1 MKSTQEL
8 KTIVRSG
15 VQKKTECGMVVN
27 AKAFEMLARQYS
39 DPIKAILQEIGAN
52 AADSHIRA
60 GIPNRQFDVKLP
72 NTLDPHLRIRDY
84 GIGMT
89 EDVIYDVYINYM
101 KSDKTSTNSETGFF
115 GIGSKTPLAYAD
127 SFNIKTYNDGTMTL
141 YTLGYNEHSIP
152 ELNEFASYETSEEN
166 GVEISFSVK
175 PDDFNDFAE
184 TASKVYTFF
193 ETTPNV
199 TGNGA
204 FSIVEYER
212 LISGDN
218 WFIIKDSSSYDS
230 SYVVMGNIGYP
241 INREQIMKEWSDHYS
256 HLIQSGIVVT
266 VGIGDISITPSRE
279 ALEYNEKTIQKIRDT
294 LDEVRDDLQEQCS
307 KKVNEC
313 KNAWQARI
321 LLNSIQGSLGYSA
334 GKLIGDIEF
343 KGKQI
348 PHAAGPEVVR
358 KYWTEHRVKCS
369 RQPDNVVPI
378 AGKTVVVI
386 KDIKSKFDSR
396 SRHFC
401 HEHGKNVYLVVAET
415 AAGVMRELGCS
426 PEDNVVYLASE
437 LPDPPRGTYSR
448 GGSRGVPRKTT
459 IEGYKFRPNRDGMW
473 RQRRYKSRYWEEVE
487 FSKEDSEEF
496 IYVEW
501 ANYET
506 STEGRSI
513 SLESQVISDLN
524 ELGIDIPDIYGV
536 KSKDINRLSKKKGA
550 ITLKQW
556 LYEQCKKFDKPETL
570 LAMTNS
576 NSRGEI
582 DHIASYVAIMKDTTI
597 KVEDKDSPF
606 AKMLNFIK
614 LTAETKMNTH
624 ALRRIVAISEYP
636 LDLKDSKKNNEEIMK
651 LQNKVENR
659 YGYFLDNCLYEL
671 SYRSTK
677 EKVNSFIKV
686 INAIDFYKENKGN

>member
-8 KTIVRSG
+8 KTVVRSG

-101 KSDKTSTNSETGFF
+101 KSDKTSSNSETGFF
-115 GIGSKTPLAYAD
+115 GIGSKTPLAYSD

-141 YTLGYNEHSIP
+141 YTLGYNENSIP

-184 TASKVYTFF
+184 TASKVYSFF
-193 ETTPNV
+193 DTVPSV

-204 FSIVEYER
+204 FSIVEYEK

-241 INREQIMKEWSDHYS
+241 INREQIMNDWNDHYS
-256 HLIQSGIVVT
+256 NLISSGIVVS
-266 VGIGDISITPSRE
+266 VGVGDISITPSRE
-279 ALEYNEKTIQKIRDT
+279 ALEYNEKTIQTIRDT
-294 LDEVRDDLQEQCS
+294 LDEVRDDLQKQCS

-313 KNAWQARI
+313 KNSWQARI
-321 LLNSIQGSLGYSA
+321 LLSSIQNSLGYSA

-348 PHAAGPEVVR
+348 PQASNPEVIR
-358 KYWTEHRVKCS
+358 KYWTENRVKCS
-369 RQPDNVVPI
+369 RQSDNVVPI
-378 AGKTVVVI
+378 NGKTVVVI

-415 AAGVMRELGCS
+415 AEGVMRELGCS

-437 LPDPPRGTYSR
+437 LPDPPAGTYRR
-448 GGSRGVPRKTT
+448 GGTRGAPRKTT
-459 IEGYKFRPNRDGMW
+459 IEGYKFCPNRDGMW
-473 RQRRYKSRYWEEVE
+473 KQKRYRARYWQEWD
-487 FSKEDSEEF
+487 FLKEDSEEF

-501 ANYET
+501 VNYET
-506 STEGRSI
+506 STECRNV
-513 SLESQVISDLN
+513 SLEYVRDDLN
-524 ELGIDIPDIYGV
+524 ALGIEVPDIYGV
-536 KSKDINRLSKKKGA
+536 KAKDIHRLSKKKGA

-556 LYEQCKKFDKPETL
+556 LYKQCEQFDKPETL

-576 NSRGEI
+576 NSREEI
-582 DHIASYVAIMKDTTI
+582 DHISSYLKIIKDGTKKI
-597 KVEDKDSPF
+597 DFLDSPF
-606 AKMLNFIK
+606 QKMLNFIK
-614 LTAETKMNTH
+614 LTSETKMNTP
-624 ALRRIVAISEYP
+624 ALRRIVSTCDYP
-636 LDLKDSKKNNEEIMK
+636 LDLKDSRKNNKEIVN
-651 LQNKVENR
+651 LQAKVQNR

-671 SYRSTK
+671 SYRGDTG
-677 EKVNSFIKV
+677 KVNSFIEV